1 MWTLLKKRFRDSKAS
16 VVLTT
21 HSMNEAEFLSTKVGI
36 LINGIFYTINS
47 LQCLKAHYSDGYRLF
62 LKIREDKRNS
72 RELLEKLLFE
82 HFQICQRIKIVH
94 IADAK
99 KEEDNFLDEVEVY
112 RVGGEQ
118 FKMSSC
124 CKFVFE
130 RLVKEVGVVE
140 DFGVSYCSL
149 EQIFLR
155 LVNGA
160 KKD

>member
-1 MWTLLKKRFRDSKAS
+1 
-16 VVLTT
+16 
-21 HSMNEAEFLSTKVGI
+21 MNEAEFLSSKVGI

-47 LQCLKAHYSDGYRLF
+47 LQSLKEHYSDGYRLF

-72 RELLEKLLFE
+72 RELIEKLLFNN
-82 HFQICQRIKIVH
+82 FQICQRIKIVH
-94 IADAK
+94 TTEVN
-99 KEEDNFLDEVEVY
+99 KENDNSLEEVEVY

-118 FKMSSC
+118 FMMSSC

-130 RLVKEVGVVE
+130 KLVKEVEVVE

-149 EQIFLR
+149 EQIFIR